1 MRTYLSRLLSLSL
14 LVMAC
19 AADESPPPTADLKRL
34 AFAEQSAAAK
44 ELFEANR
51 PQADPLSESWL
62 EAMSW
67 VGRAGAIA
75 GDWDMAAEYAQSTLE
90 QAERRLAEAP
100 LGPDP
105 QGSLAIA
112 TGAAIETL
120 GKFYVAMNDRGQ
132 AVTYLRD
139 KARQYGGSAI
149 ETRLNKNLLAL
160 DLAGTPMPALKA
172 DQWLGERRFEPEDLD
187 GNVTLFFFWAHWCGD
202 CADQEPVLS
211 ALSERYADRGLRIVA
226 PTQLYGYLKRGSP
239 MESGA
244 ELEHITE
251 VRMSH
256 GDLLD
261 SLPVPLSGENFVSFG
276 VSTTPTL
283 VLVDREGVVRLYNP
297 GFMPEAE
304 LADRIEALL

>member
-1 MRTYLSRLLSLSL
+1 MRTHLSWLLPLFL

-34 AFAEQSAAAK
+34 AFAEQAADAK

-51 PQADPLSESWL
+51 PHADPLTESWL

-75 GDWDMAAEYAQSTLE
+75 GDWDMAAEYAQNTLE

-100 LGPDP
+100 MGPNP
-105 QGSLAIA
+105 EGSLAIA

-139 KARQYGGSAI
+139 KVSQYGGTAI

-160 DLAGTPMPALKA
+160 DLAGKPMPALKA
-172 DQWLGERRFEPEDLD
+172 DDWLGERRFEPEDLV
-187 GNVTLFFFWAHWCGD
+187 GKVTLFFFWAHWCKD
-202 CADQEPVLS
+202 CAEQEPVLS

-256 GDLLD
+256 SDLLD

-304 LADRIEALL
+304 LANRIEALL